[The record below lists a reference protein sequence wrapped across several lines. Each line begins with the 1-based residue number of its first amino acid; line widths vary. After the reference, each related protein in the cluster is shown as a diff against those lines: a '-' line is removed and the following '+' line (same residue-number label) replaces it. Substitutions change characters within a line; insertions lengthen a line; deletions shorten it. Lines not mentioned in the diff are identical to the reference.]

1 MGYKNAGSF
10 ILKGV
15 GSKRGPGVRPT
26 QVLPSWV
33 ALPARSQVTGVCAGG
48 QDRSC
53 RGSNWAMGLTRLD
66 LKLERGEDDGG
77 PSPYKVGSMRSP
89 GVYVSCD
96 EIFLGI

>member
-1 MGYKNAGSF
+1 MWGSNWSMGYKNAGSF

-26 QVLPSWV
+26 Q
-33 ALPARSQVTGVCAGG
+33 ALLGGFACEITGVCAGC

-66 LKLERGEDDGG
+66 LKLERGEDDG
-77 PSPYKVGSMRSP
+77 P
-89 GVYVSCD
+89 
-96 EIFLGI
+96 